1 MNDNALKVMAAII
14 GALVIGVGTYI
25 TNTLVDLARD
35 QSVLRKELE
44 QRRGDIEDEIET
56 YQKDLDHLE
65 ARFDRIVDKMMDLHP
80 MQASA
85 MAFQLSTNSQAQCRD
100 DFDCPEGQI
109 CIDETCEDL

>member
-14 GALVIGVGTYI
+14 GALVVGVGTYV
-25 TNTLVDLARD
+25 TNTLVELARD

-44 QRRGDIEDEIET
+44 QRRGDIEGEIAT

-65 ARFDRIVDKMMDLHP
+65 ARFERIVDKMMDLHP

-85 MAFQLSTNSQAQCRD
+85 MAFQLSHNSQAQCRD